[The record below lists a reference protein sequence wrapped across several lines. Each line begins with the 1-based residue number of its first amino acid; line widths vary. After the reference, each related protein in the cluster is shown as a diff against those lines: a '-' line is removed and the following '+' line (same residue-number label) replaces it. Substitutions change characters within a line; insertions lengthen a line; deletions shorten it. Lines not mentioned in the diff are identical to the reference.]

1 MPRGTGLTQ
10 LLLKKRNALQS
21 QIAHIDAVL
30 GIVKGHKRMGPKP
43 GFKRHKKAEPAVA
56 KSRQPNKGRTPLG
69 VKARPKEM
77 SAAAA
82 GA

>member
-10 LLLKKRNALQS
+10 QLMKKRHQLES

-56 KSRQPNKGRTPLG
+56 KAHAKTPVRKTPLG
-69 VKARPKEM
+69 VKVRPKEM
-77 SAAAA
+77 TAAA